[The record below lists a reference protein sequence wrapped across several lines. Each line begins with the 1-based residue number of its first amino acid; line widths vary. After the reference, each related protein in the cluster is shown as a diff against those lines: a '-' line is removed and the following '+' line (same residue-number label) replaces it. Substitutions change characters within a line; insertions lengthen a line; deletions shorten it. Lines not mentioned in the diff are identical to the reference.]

1 MMGETGPMG
10 LHSKGRKTDM
20 KTAAKRERKTLR
32 IVELA
37 LLLGAAAFLMTGV
50 WALNTQRDLAD
61 KVVRLHVLANSD
73 TEEDQALKLLVR
85 DAVLERAT
93 EILEQSADRAEA
105 EIRLR
110 ESLPEL
116 EAIAEETVRANGYD
130 YAVTAELEDTAF
142 PTKEYDGFSLPAGE
156 YLALRILI
164 GEGVGQNWW
173 CVVFPP
179 LCTAASAGVPETAL
193 AAGLTEDQVSLMTE
207 EDGGYQLKFKAVE
220 LWERLKAALDEVFAE
235 PCPNVI
241 DCVESKVFGI
251 GLESMTVGSNEFY
264 TAYAAT
270 HPGVYNLLDAGH
282 YHPTEFISDKIP
294 AMLCFFDKVPLH
306 VTRPVRWDS
315 DHVVLFDDETR
326 EIMKEVVRND
336 ALDRVLIGLDFF
348 DASINR
354 VAAWV
359 VGTRSAQKALLFALL
374 QPDEKLRQLQD
385 GANFTEKMVLM
396 EEAKT
401 LPFGDVWAEYCRRQG
416 VPADG
421 DWYAAVTQYEKEV
434 LSRRG

>member
-116 EAIAEETVRANGYD
+116 EAIAEETVRATGYD

-142 PTKEYDGFSLPAGE
+142 PRAGDGPGRWPDGRPGQPDDGGGWRLPAEIQGRG
-156 YLALRILI
+156 AV
-164 GEGVGQNWW
+164 GAPEGG
-173 CVVFPP
+173 
-179 LCTAASAGVPETAL
+179 AGV
-193 AAGLTEDQVSLMTE
+193 S
-207 EDGGYQLKFKAVE
+207 
-220 LWERLKAALDEVFAE
+220 
-235 PCPNVI
+235 
-241 DCVESKVFGI
+241 
-251 GLESMTVGSNEFY
+251 GS
-264 TAYAAT
+264 
-270 HPGVYNLLDAGH
+270 
-282 YHPTEFISDKIP
+282 
-294 AMLCFFDKVPLH
+294 
-306 VTRPVRWDS
+306 RP
-315 DHVVLFDDETR
+315 
-326 EIMKEVVRND
+326 
-336 ALDRVLIGLDFF
+336 
-348 DASINR
+348 
-354 VAAWV
+354 
-359 VGTRSAQKALLFALL
+359 
-374 QPDEKLRQLQD
+374 
-385 GANFTEKMVLM
+385 
-396 EEAKT
+396 
-401 LPFGDVWAEYCRRQG
+401 
-416 VPADG
+416 
-421 DWYAAVTQYEKEV
+421 
-434 LSRRG
+434 